1 MTPST
6 LCWEDGMNLTSW
18 LDLAGI
24 LLVVV
29 GAALAVALWFLP
41 AGVALAGLGLLSA
54 SWLIDRRK
62 GGT

>member
-1 MTPST
+1 MTPLT

-24 LLVVV
+24 LLLVV
-29 GAALAVALWFLP
+29 GVALAVALWFPP
-41 AGVALAGLGLLSA
+41 AGVAVAGMGLLIA